1 MRFCGSND
9 FFRRLLFARPNRTYT
24 ERFRAIAEEDQR
36 FGSDIGK
43 LVVIF
48 SGEKDDLVLLNDSL
62 RTINAFNRALAIDDQ
77 KGLRGLMI
85 VHGSTIPRLKIKHP
99 RAKIFGSEERHVSY
113 FFFGGFADLL
123 IQANEIHSV
132 PPC

>member
-1 MRFCGSND
+1 MMFYGSNA
-9 FFRRLLFARPNRTYT
+9 FFRRLLFAGSNRTYT
-24 ERFRAIAEEDQR
+24 ERFGAIAEKDQR

-43 LVVIF
+43 LIVIL
-48 SGEKDDLVLLNDSL
+48 SGEKDDLVLLNNSF
-62 RTINAFNRALAIDDQ
+62 RTINAFDGALAIDDQ
-77 KGLRGLMI
+77 KSLRGLMI
-85 VHGSTIPRLKIKHP
+85 VHGSTIPGLKIKHP

-123 IQANEIHSV
+123 IQADEIHNV